1 MGFFRNLFEKAITAR
16 DLKVSLIR
24 VDRDRKRKQLEV
36 RKLSAKQ
43 GDLIDTVKKSRKE
56 GNSLEVDY
64 VWEELN
70 GVKLDLAF
78 LRRESRVLNLEGIA
92 LKRYIRGLE
101 RLEKADNRT
110 GIKQL
115 LDRTRKSGLD
125 AKLAGQFVDEQG
137 YLDELS
143 AIMEEIGLE
152 AEQFDMMEDDPAK
165 ARFLAEIDAINA
177 AEEVGDFD
185 AAVEKEE
192 ELKAELEREAEE
204 GPEAIS

>member
-64 VWEELN
+64 AWEELN
-70 GVKLDLAF
+70 GVKLDLSY

-115 LDRTRKSGLD
+115 LDRNVLRPEPDDLRHHSDDTV
-125 AKLAGQFVDEQG
+125 LANRLNHVVNLRQ
-137 YLDELS
+137 
-143 AIMEEIGLE
+143 
-152 AEQFDMMEDDPAK
+152 
-165 ARFLAEIDAINA
+165 
-177 AEEVGDFD
+177 
-185 AAVEKEE
+185 
-192 ELKAELEREAEE
+192 
-204 GPEAIS
+204 